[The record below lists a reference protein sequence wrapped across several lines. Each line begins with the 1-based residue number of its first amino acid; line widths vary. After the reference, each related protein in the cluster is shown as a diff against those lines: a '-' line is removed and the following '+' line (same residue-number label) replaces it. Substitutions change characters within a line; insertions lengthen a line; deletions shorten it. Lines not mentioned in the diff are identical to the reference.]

1 MERQYDRTARPERF
15 QCPSCGHHRCERVVI
30 RRAGKKAY
38 VTEFVA
44 CRACRVML
52 WPAQEDL
59 MRAPIAELWGDSWG
73 ATLALLP
80 AGSG

>member
-1 MERQYDRTARPERF
+1 MEAQYEPMTRLQRF

-30 RRAGKKAY
+30 QRAGKKPY

-59 MRAPIAELWGDSWG
+59 MRAPPSRSFGG
-73 ATLALLP
+73 T
-80 AGSG
+80 AGEQR